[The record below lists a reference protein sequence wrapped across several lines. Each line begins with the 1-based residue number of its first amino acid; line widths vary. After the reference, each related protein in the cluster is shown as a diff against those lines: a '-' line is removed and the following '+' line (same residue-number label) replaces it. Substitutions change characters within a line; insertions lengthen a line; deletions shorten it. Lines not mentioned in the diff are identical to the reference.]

1 MARFGLAIG
10 DEETA
15 GPELEENLRTARAL
29 RAKFV
34 NARIDSEALR
44 DRSGRAEVVQAHG
57 V

>member
-34 NARIDSEALR
+34 NARIDSEPLR